1 MIIGASAFFHD
12 ASISVVNN
20 NKILFASG
28 SERFSKIKNDKYLC
42 PELITHLSQYEPS
55 RVVYYENPVMKKL
68 RQIYSFQL
76 SDIFLNPKH
85 ILKNMFHVNNIE
97 TCSHHESH
105 AALAFHTSPYKTA
118 AIMVIDAIGEF
129 ETITIWQGSPTGI
142 VKLKSYYY
150 PNSIGLLYSAFAK
163 RLGLIPNKE
172 EYIMMGM
179 AGYGRPVY
187 FEHIMNDF
195 IVSSKNVHK
204 GISDVYLKGCKKE
217 DIACSVNEVARFC
230 VMEIARE
237 ALKLT
242 GEKNLC
248 YGGGVALNC
257 SVNSSLFDVFENV
270 HINSNPG
277 DAGSSLGCIL
287 AKTNKKINFTPY
299 LGYNIRANIDPR
311 EVAQSILRNKAVGI
325 AHGRAEFGPRALG
338 NRSIL
343 ADASSI
349 KTKKIVNNIKGRE
362 QFRPLAPVVMQEYAE
377 QYFECHNRQYP
388 YMQFTVAAKDKALI
402 PAAVHVDNTCRL
414 QTVNYKQNPLLYSIL
429 YEYNKLTG
437 IPVLINTSLN
447 IKNRPL
453 LNDYMDKQKFSSKY
467 SLKVF

>member
-1 MIIGASAFFHD
+1 MVIGASAFFHD
-12 ASISVVNN
+12 ASLSVVDN
-20 NKILFASG
+20 NKILFASS
-28 SERFSKIKNDKYLC
+28 SERFSKVKNDKNLA
-42 PELITHLSQYEPS
+42 PELLEYLSCYKPEK
-55 RVVYYENPVMKKL
+55 VIYYENDILKKI
-68 RQIYSFQL
+68 RQLYSFQL
-76 SDIFLNPKH
+76 DSIFLNPKN
-85 ILKNMFHVNNIE
+85 ILKHTFNVNNIE
-97 TCSHHESH
+97 TSSHHESH
-105 AALAFHTSPYKTA
+105 AALAFYTSPYETA

-129 ETITIWQGSPTGI
+129 ETITIWKGSSSGLI
-142 VKLKSYYY
+142 KLKSYYY
-150 PNSIGLLYSAFAK
+150 PNSIGLLYSAFTK

-179 AGYGRPVY
+179 AGYGRPIY
-187 FEHIMNDF
+187 FEQIMNDF

-204 GISDVYLKGCKKE
+204 GICDNYLKKCKKE
-217 DIACSVNEVARFC
+217 DIACSVNEVTRFC

-257 SVNSSLFDVFENV
+257 SVNSSLFNIFENIY
-270 HINSNPG
+270 INSNPG

-299 LGYNIRANIDPR
+299 LGYNIKANINPK
-311 EVAQSILRNKAVGI
+311 EVAQAIIKNKAAGI
-325 AHGRAEFGPRALG
+325 AHGKAEFSPRALG

-343 ADASSI
+343 ADARNI
-349 KTKKIVNNIKGRE
+349 KTKELVNSIKGRE
-362 QFRPLAPVVMQEYAE
+362 QFRPLAPVVMEEYAE
-377 QYFECHNRQYP
+377 QYFECHGKQYP
-388 YMQFTVAAKDKALI
+388 YMQFTVNVKDRNLI
-402 PAAVHVDNTCRL
+402 PAAVHIDNTCRL

-447 IKNRPL
+447 IKNQPL
-453 LNDYMDKQKFSSKY
+453 LNDNIDKHKFSSKY